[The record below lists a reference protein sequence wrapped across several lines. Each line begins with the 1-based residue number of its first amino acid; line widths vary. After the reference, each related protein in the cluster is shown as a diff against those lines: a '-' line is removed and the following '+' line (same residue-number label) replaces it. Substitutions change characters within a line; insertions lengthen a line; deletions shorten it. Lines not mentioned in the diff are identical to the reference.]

1 MRGNMTMNLFWL
13 CAIGIVAAV
22 AGFWSGR
29 MSLLLGSAG
38 EEGISDMKPESAEV
52 KNIVAESIV
61 DRERVPDMDMAS
73 PRYDIK
79 EHGTEKV
86 RETGLQGQIKSM
98 TPGRKMQNDRRMQE
112 TGALRK
118 GSILGRFRL
127 HRSHS
132 NNERRIPLGWA
143 IGSPAE
149 GAVKTF
155 EHGGVRG
162 AMVRTTKGC
171 LYAPSSGKIVRL
183 YPSGSQMMLRTDFG
197 IELLIR
203 VGSDINSGHQTAQAD
218 EMMGEYFRPR
228 VLQNEIVTKGK
239 LLLEYDREAL
249 LAAGAD
255 TDIFIGVEEAGQFR
269 DITVTDKT
277 QVRQG
282 EEILWVMDHS
292 RIAQN

>member
-1 MRGNMTMNLFWL
+1 MNVFWL
-13 CAIGIVAAV
+13 CAIGIIAAV

-38 EEGISDMKPESAEV
+38 EEGLSEIKPESAEV
-52 KNIVAESIV
+52 ENTMAESIV
-61 DRERVPDMDMAS
+61 DRERMPDMDMAS
-73 PRYDIK
+73 SGYDIK
-79 EHGTEKV
+79 EHGTEQV
-86 RETGLQGQIKSM
+86 QETELQGQVKSM
-98 TPGRKMQNDRRMQE
+98 TLDQKMQNGRRMQQ

-118 GSILGRFRL
+118 ESILGRLRL
-127 HRSHS
+127 RRSHS
-132 NNERRIPLGWA
+132 NNEKRIPLGWA

-155 EHGGVRG
+155 DHGDVRG

-197 IELLIR
+197 VELLIR
-203 VGSDINSGHQTAQAD
+203 VGSGINGSCQAAQPD
-218 EMMGEYFRPR
+218 EMLGEYFRPR

-255 TDIFIGVEEAGQFR
+255 TDIFVGVEEAGDFR
-269 DITVTDKT
+269 DITVTEKT
-277 QVRQG
+277 QVKQG

-292 RIAQN
+292 RIVKN